1 LDHRLGKN
9 EVFQPVFEEFF
20 SLFGKV
26 YSIQSGFHCNRDSK
40 KALLI
45 SAMIQRWKH
54 HRAVLL
60 LAGVLL
66 TSACLALV
74 GCFEKLLAPVAPVW
88 DVQLNVPL
96 VNRTYTVSQLVEKDS
111 TLLHSDPS
119 GLVVYSNSQQFSP
132 ISVRNDLKVDPASD
146 TYESRIGMFKIKSP
160 PSKVARLSAGD
171 LNPALGNSQGQLVAI
186 PPFSFSF
193 VGQALPTV
201 REVERGT
208 ISSGQV
214 VMTLVNNMP
223 FPIENISLTVQSQL
237 GRVLEYTHAA
247 PIQSRDSVKQTYSL
261 AGMTIGNLLSF
272 DFSGHVPGGGSA
284 VIDTSSAV
292 LVRLDFPTVIQ
303 ASSAVAE
310 LPANT
315 ISTSRGFSLDDST
328 RIDYAKIGTGSMTVT
343 LNNALGL
350 SGEVSFVIPELQ
362 EPGGGA
368 FTEVIPIRTSQQ
380 TIRVVYPL
388 AGYSV
393 QSPNGRLSYNVT
405 TQTDDTGDNMVT
417 MDSSMKVFGS
427 VTTSAIYFD
436 KFQGTF
442 KPTNISM
449 NVSRSVDLGEMNRI
463 FTGTAKFS
471 QARVVLTVTNPT
483 QFAVDLNATVTGR
496 STLTGQSANLSIPQ
510 DQRRVLYPQ
519 TTIVLDQTNSNI
531 VSFLNSFSGKLP
543 DEFTIVGDAL
553 LNPDYVSG
561 SVSGNDSVGIAFSI
575 ELPLTV
581 GILNGIARDTTN
593 IDISSET
600 RKDIDR
606 ASYGKVTFEVANG
619 LPSSIELTLDMLDSQ
634 RKKLLTLPKAVQA
647 PVAVSAAPVDALGRV
662 VVPAAS
668 TTYLEL
674 MSDDID
680 KIQQTQYVVYSL
692 SIETS
697 SGGTVPVQFLTT
709 DSVHVRAYSTLNYRV
724 NSK

>member
-1 LDHRLGKN
+1 MLLCVG
-9 EVFQPVFEEFF
+9 
-20 SLFGKV
+20 
-26 YSIQSGFHCNRDSK
+26 
-40 KALLI
+40 ALLA
-45 SAMIQRWKH
+45 SSC
-54 HRAVLL
+54 
-60 LAGVLL
+60 L
-66 TSACLALV
+66 TLV
-74 GCFEKLLAPVAPVW
+74 GCFEELSSPVAPVW

-96 VNRTYTVSQLVEKDS
+96 MNRTYTVSQLVEKDT
-111 TLLHSDPS
+111 TLLRSDPS
-119 GLVVYSNSQQFSP
+119 GLVAYSNSQQFSP

-146 TYESRIGMFKIKSP
+146 TYESRIGTFKIKSP
-160 PSKVARLSAGD
+160 PSKVGRLSAGD
-171 LNPALGNSQGQLVAI
+171 LNPALGNNQGQLVAI
-186 PPFSFSF
+186 PPFNFSL
-193 VGQALPTV
+193 VGQAFPTV

-237 GRVLEYTHAA
+237 GRVLEFAHAA
-247 PIQSRDSVKQTYSL
+247 PIQSKDSVKQTYSL

-292 LVRLDFPTVIQ
+292 LVQLDFPTAIR
-303 ASSAVAE
+303 ASSAVAQ

-315 ISTSRGFSLDDST
+315 ITTSDGFSLDDST
-328 RIDYAKIGTGSMTVT
+328 KIDYAKISAGSMTVT

-350 SGEVSFVIPELQ
+350 SGEVSFVIPEFRGQ
-362 EPGGGA
+362 GGGA
-368 FTEVIPIRTSQQ
+368 FTEVIPFTTSQQ

-388 AGYSV
+388 AGYTV

-427 VTTSAIYFD
+427 VTTSAIHFD
-436 KFQGTF
+436 EFQGTL
-442 KPTNISM
+442 KPTNI
-449 NVSRSVDLGEMNRI
+449 NIDVSRSVDLGEMNRV

-471 QARVVLTVTNPT
+471 QARMVLTIANPT
-483 QFAVDLNATVTGR
+483 QFAMDLNAPLAGR
-496 STLTGQSANLSIPQ
+496 STLTGQTANLSIPQ
-510 DQRRVLYPQ
+510 DQRRVSYPQ
-519 TTIVLDQTNSNI
+519 TTVVLDETNSSI

-543 DEFTIVGDAL
+543 DEFRIVGAAL

-575 ELPLTV
+575 QLPLKV
-581 GILNGIARDTTN
+581 GIVSGIARDTTN

-619 LPSSIELTLDMLDSQ
+619 LPASIELTLDMLDSQ

-674 MSDDID
+674 VSDDID

-697 SGGTVPVQFLTT
+697 NGGTVPVQFLTT